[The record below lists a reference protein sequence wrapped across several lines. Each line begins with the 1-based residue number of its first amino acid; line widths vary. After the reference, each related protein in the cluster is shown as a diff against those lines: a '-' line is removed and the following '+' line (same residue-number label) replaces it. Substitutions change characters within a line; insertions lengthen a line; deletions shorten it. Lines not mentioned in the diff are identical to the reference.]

1 MCSSEGPPP
10 GAGPKRLKS
19 RPRMANT
26 MVKTMLADK
35 TPRHVPPGFNP
46 VTLYLTVDDPDRL
59 VAFAK
64 AAFGAEELKDQRATG
79 PDGKRCT
86 LHFVSKRASLRR
98 VARRVSGRPLRQVST
113 SMSVTQTRP
122 TPVRSRPEEL
132 ASTTCGTWSTGNVPE
147 RCETPAATIGTLQ
160 RTPGRPRRR
169 RDRPPRKVPTAT
181 CTLPVRKR
189 RSLRVGRSVVSTRR

>member
-79 PDGKRCT
+79 PDGKTMHTAFSVETCIIET
-86 LHFVSKRASLRR
+86 GPASGQWK
-98 VARRVSGRPLRQVST
+98 A
-113 SMSVTQTRP
+113 
-122 TPVRSRPEEL
+122 L
-132 ASTTCGTWSTGNVPE
+132 AAGVP
-147 RCETPAATIGTLQ
+147 PYL
-160 RTPGRPRRR
+160 
-169 RDRPPRKVPTAT
+169 RDRDETHAPAVQNRGGS
-181 CTLPVRKR
+181 LPHVRDMEY
-189 RSLRVGRSVVSTRR
+189 GE

>member
-35 TPRHVPPGFNP
+35 PPRQVPPGCNS
-46 VTLYLTVDDPDRL
+46 VTLSITVDDPDRL

-79 PDGKRCT
+79 PDGKTMHTAFRVETCIIET
-86 LHFVSKRASLRR
+86 GRASGPWKALAAGIHLYVRDADETY
-98 VARRVSGRPLRQVST
+98 ARAIKAGGASLHEEATMGYGERSGAGRGP
-113 SMSVTQTRP
+113 
-122 TPVRSRPEEL
+122 
-132 ASTTCGTWSTGNVPE
+132 CGNHWYI
-147 RCETPAATIGTLQ
+147 ADYA
-160 RTPGRPRRR
+160 
-169 RDRPPRKVPTAT
+169 
-181 CTLPVRKR
+181 
-189 RSLRVGRSVVSTRR
+189 

>member
-79 PDGKRCT
+79 PDGKTMHTAFRVETCIIET
-86 LHFVSKRASLRR
+86 GRAS
-98 VARRVSGRPLRQVST
+98 VSGRPLRQVST

-160 RTPGRPRRR
+160 RTPGRPRSS

-189 RSLRVGRSVVSTRR
+189 RSLRIGRSVVSTRR

>member
-64 AAFGAEELKDQRATG
+64 APFGAEELKDQRATG
-79 PDGKRCT
+79 PHGETMHTAFLVETGMLCT
-86 LHFVSKRASLRR
+86 GGASGQWEGPS
-98 VARRVSGRPLRQVST
+98 A
-113 SMSVTQTRP
+113 
-122 TPVRSRPEEL
+122 
-132 ASTTCGTWSTGNVPE
+132 
-147 RCETPAATIGTLQ
+147 
-160 RTPGRPRRR
+160 
-169 RDRPPRKVPTAT
+169 
-181 CTLPVRKR
+181 
-189 RSLRVGRSVVSTRR
+189 